1 MVRLI
6 PQHICSRSILSKTS
20 WWIKV
25 DVDYRSSQFLDLYMD
40 KIKDDDI
47 DCEGGGLKQNISLH
61 IIHQQGILFIIMTT
75 IIMSLSGLYV
85 I

>member
-1 MVRLI
+1 
-6 PQHICSRSILSKTS
+6 
-20 WWIKV
+20 
-25 DVDYRSSQFLDLYMD
+25 MD
-40 KIKDDDI
+40 KIKHDDI

-61 IIHQQGILFIIMTT
+61 IIHQQGILFTIMTT

>member
-1 MVRLI
+1 M
-6 PQHICSRSILSKTS
+6 
-20 WWIKV
+20 
-25 DVDYRSSQFLDLYMD
+25 DYRSSHFWSYPFVLDLYMD

-47 DCEGGGLKQNISLH
+47 DCEGGGLKKNISLH

>member
-1 MVRLI
+1 
-6 PQHICSRSILSKTS
+6 
-20 WWIKV
+20 
-25 DVDYRSSQFLDLYMD
+25 MD

-47 DCEGGGLKQNISLH
+47 DFEGGDLKQNISLY
-61 IIHQQGILFIIMTT
+61 IIHQQGILFTIMTT